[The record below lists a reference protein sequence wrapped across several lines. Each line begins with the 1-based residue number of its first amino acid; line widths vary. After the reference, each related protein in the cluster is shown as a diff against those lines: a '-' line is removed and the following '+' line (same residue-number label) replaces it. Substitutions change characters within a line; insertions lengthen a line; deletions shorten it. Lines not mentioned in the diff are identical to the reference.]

1 MGDFLSNF
9 YAGVAATIVAGIVVW
24 IVKLILRLRRRSA
37 GGAVAF
43 SVARMVKWE
52 WSVAFVGEIPPQAR
66 EIEGKETKS
75 RKVYDCLIELGA
87 VDVFSSRL
95 RLSVRG
101 LSDETVIIRNIRV
114 DVEQS
119 EAISGTRISSPNAGV
134 NEATMLLFDLEDKSP
149 VAKEWQENEDEEKTQ
164 PFFDSKTVTLARNEV
179 HDFIII
185 GSAKRSLVLWRL
197 YLDLEVGGRPQTI
210 EIDENGK
217 PFKTTG
223 YPGGGFGWDLEWAW
237 HDDQRFQQIVE

>member
-24 IVKLILRLRRRSA
+24 IVKLIQRYRRRSV

-43 SVARMVKWE
+43 SVARIVKWA
-52 WSVAFVGEIPPQAR
+52 WSVAFVGEIPPHAR

-75 RKVYDCLIELGA
+75 RKVYDCLIDLGA
-87 VDVFSSRL
+87 VDVYSSRL
-95 RLSVRG
+95 LLSVRG
-101 LSDETVIIRNIRV
+101 LSDETVIIRDIRV

-119 EAISGTRISSPNAGV
+119 EAISGTRISSPNAGA
-134 NEATMLLFDLEDKSP
+134 NEATVLLFDLEDKSP
-149 VAKEWQENEDEEKTQ
+149 VAKEWQENEDEVKTK
-164 PFFDSKTVTLARNEV
+164 PFFDSKNVTLARNEV
-179 HDFIII
+179 HDIVII
-185 GSAKRSLVLWRL
+185 GSAKRSLVMWRL
-197 YLDLEVGGRPQTI
+197 YLDLEVAGKSQTI

-223 YPGGGFGWDLEWAW
+223 YPDGGFQWDLEWAW
-237 HDDQRFQQIVE
+237 HDDNRFHQIVE